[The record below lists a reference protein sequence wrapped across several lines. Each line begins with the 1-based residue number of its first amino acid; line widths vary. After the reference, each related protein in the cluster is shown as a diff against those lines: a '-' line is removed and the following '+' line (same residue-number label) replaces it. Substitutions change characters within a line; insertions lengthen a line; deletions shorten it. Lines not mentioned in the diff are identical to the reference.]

1 MIVNMPNNAKDL
13 AFNNKDSNL
22 ESTDTEG
29 AIKELATAVE
39 AIDSTLLAM
48 ADTDTY

>member
-1 MIVNMPNNAKDL
+1 MIINMPKSAKDIVFNNA
-13 AFNNKDSNL
+13 NSNL

-29 AIKELATAVE
+29 VIKELATAVE

-48 ADTDTY
+48 ADTDKY

>member
-1 MIVNMPNNAKDL
+1 MIVEIPKSAKNI
-13 AFNNKDSNL
+13 AFNNADSNL
-22 ESTDTEG
+22 EATDTEG

-48 ADTDTY
+48 ADTDAY